1 MTLFLKKLPRNRKT
15 QITRLFSTF
24 KKLSEFL
31 PLSKFPKSF
40 ATVMSYQLW
49 KDSLTEQAEIVIK
62 EKWPTMANK
71 IHDSIDN
78 KKLDSS
84 RVPEVRRA
92 GIRLKLTN
100 GHGEKVTVCSQFVPD
115 YLNLVNLRPFQNNFR
130 PKNDIFI
137 FVYSKKTS
145 ENVQR

>member
-1 MTLFLKKLPRNRKT
+1 
-15 QITRLFSTF
+15 
-24 KKLSEFL
+24 
-31 PLSKFPKSF
+31 
-40 ATVMSYQLW
+40 MSYQLW

-62 EKWPTMANK
+62 EKWPAMANQ

-84 RVPEVRRA
+84 RVHEVRRA